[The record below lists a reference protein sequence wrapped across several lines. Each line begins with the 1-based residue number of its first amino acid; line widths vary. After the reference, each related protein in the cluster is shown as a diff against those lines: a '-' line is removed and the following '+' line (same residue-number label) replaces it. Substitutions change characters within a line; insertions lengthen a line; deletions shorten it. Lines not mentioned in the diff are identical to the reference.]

1 MSKPSKVEL
10 TVSNRTIVR
19 VILMILGTILAI
31 RVFIEISQALA
42 LVSISLF
49 LAIALNPV
57 IETISKHLRIKS
69 RAAATGIAYLSVLTV
84 LVGMFLVIIPPLV
97 SQTGN
102 FVSTLPDTVSQIK
115 KPETSVGRLISR
127 YKLEDNVDTLSNTL
141 RDKVR
146 NLPQPVLSNAGKIGS
161 TVLSLIAVLVMT
173 FMMIVE
179 GPKWLDRFWRL
190 QPKAKREKNQRI
202 ARQMYFVI
210 TGFVNGQ
217 LVVAS
222 IAAFFALLAMFIA
235 SNILNVSVN
244 AVGLAGVVCLT
255 GLIPMFG
262 NAAGSL
268 IVVAVC
274 ALTSL
279 PLAIVMAIF
288 FLVYQQIEN
297 MTIQPVIQAR
307 KSELTPLIV
316 FIAALVGLSFGGL
329 LGAIVAIPAAGCL
342 KVLFNDYYRSQIAKH
357 A

>member
-1 MSKPSKVEL
+1 
-10 TVSNRTIVR
+10 
-19 VILMILGTILAI
+19 
-31 RVFIEISQALA
+31 
-42 LVSISLF
+42 
-49 LAIALNPV
+49 
-57 IETISKHLRIKS
+57 
-69 RAAATGIAYLSVLTV
+69 
-84 LVGMFLVIIPPLV
+84 MFLVIIPPLV

-115 KPETSVGRLISR
+115 KPDTSVGRLISR

>member
-1 MSKPSKVEL
+1 M
-10 TVSNRTIVR
+10 
-19 VILMILGTILAI
+19 
-31 RVFIEISQALA
+31 
-42 LVSISLF
+42 
-49 LAIALNPV
+49 
-57 IETISKHLRIKS
+57 
-69 RAAATGIAYLSVLTV
+69 YL
-84 LVGMFLVIIPPLV
+84 
-97 SQTGN
+97 
-102 FVSTLPDTVSQIK
+102 
-115 KPETSVGRLISR
+115 
-127 YKLEDNVDTLSNTL
+127 
-141 RDKVR
+141 
-146 NLPQPVLSNAGKIGS
+146 
-161 TVLSLIAVLVMT
+161 
-173 FMMIVE
+173 
-179 GPKWLDRFWRL
+179 
-190 QPKAKREKNQRI
+190 
-202 ARQMYFVI
+202 VI

-222 IAAFFALLAMFIA
+222 IAAFFALIAMLIA

-279 PLAIVMAIF
+279 PLAIVMALF

-297 MTIQPVIQAR
+297 MTIQPVIQSR

-316 FIAALVGLSFGGL
+316 FIAALIGLSFGGL

-342 KVLFNDYYRSQIAKH
+342 KVLLNDYYRSQIAKH